1 MKLLLLSILGFVLL
15 ISCKKDKVPVPVV
28 EEPSKW
34 ELIAGD
40 YKVYDTLGTY
50 LYDMKIVHVSNAADE
65 YDDSLRFENF
75 DGEFTF
81 SQKQSN
87 GTINNYP
94 EFTFDIGIHN
104 PVYDNMSKRWRI
116 FGLTNEV
123 NNALVNDTINLR
135 FEKNNINYYIED
147 LTPFFQCDC
156 IQVAVKQ

>member
-15 ISCKKDKVPVPVV
+15 ISCKKDKVPVPIL

-34 ELIAGD
+34 EVIAGN

-81 SQKQSN
+81 TYKQSTASN
-87 GTINNYP
+87 LPTYNVKIGVHDSLVDSDGNRWNIFSTNY
-94 EFTFDIGIHN
+94 ENYNF
-104 PVYDNMSKRWRI
+104 
-116 FGLTNEV
+116 LE
-123 NNALVNDTINLR
+123 NDTIRMR
-135 FEKNNINYYIED
+135 FQKSNIQYYLQD
-147 LTPFFQCDC
+147 LTPYFQCDC